1 MPPKVSFSDFRS
13 EKGSDDIGTAD
24 NPGDISAESRSAIVL
39 VVLEDIKD
47 KYLHFTSLDSLSAS
61 ASWPF
66 YHPNRSDKYAL
77 MIKNN
82 RNTYQIMLSYV
93 RQCHHH
99 DHDDAADTGLGA
111 AKYGNTHTD
120 NMLLLLSKESGYFTR
135 QQEVLLI

>member
-24 NPGDISAESRSAIVL
+24 NPGDISARSRSAIVL

-66 YHPNRSDKYAL
+66 YHPQVRTHDKKQSEYL
-77 MIKNN
+77 PK
-82 RNTYQIMLSYV
+82 MLSYV